1 MKSEGSFFPQVL
13 ISKLKEIGIS
23 MLMPRMLALIAVQ
36 RQTAASRSTS
46 PWSTVQQG
54 VSGGLPTT
62 PPIAPLSNLAQTPS
76 FRASLGQL
84 FLEIIGFGLGFGIG
98 LGWTQVLHPL
108 ARAKKRRLRKRK
120 RTADEPISSDFTIWK
135 LVETKCRRS
144 SNLLIVLWS
153 NNVHER
159 FIEWNGL
166 LGRCCYNW

>member
-1 MKSEGSFFPQVL
+1 
-13 ISKLKEIGIS
+13 
-23 MLMPRMLALIAVQ
+23 
-36 RQTAASRSTS
+36 
-46 PWSTVQQG
+46 
-54 VSGGLPTT
+54 
-62 PPIAPLSNLAQTPS
+62 
-76 FRASLGQL
+76 
-84 FLEIIGFGLGFGIG
+84 
-98 LGWTQVLHPL
+98 VLHPL